1 LARGGYDAVLYLNVL
16 EHIEDDAAELRRA
29 AEALRPGGALLVFG
43 PALSWLYGELDY
55 KAGHYRR
62 YSVDGLRRLAE
73 AAGFEVVKAGYL
85 DVLGVLPYWLVYR
98 LAGSDSIGGT
108 SIWGYDRVIVPVSR
122 LLQRVAPDRLIG
134 KNVLLIATRR

>member
-1 LARGGYDAVLYLNVL
+1 
-16 EHIEDDAAELRRA
+16 
-29 AEALRPGGALLVFG
+29 
-43 PALSWLYGELDY
+43 LSWLYSELDY

-122 LLQRVAPDRLIG
+122 LLQRFAPDRLIG
-134 KNVLLIATRR
+134 KNVLLIATRP